1 MAGCLPINITMN
13 DQLLKQH
20 IKAFI
25 DYLNAEKEVASK
37 QYNERLEAISYY
49 QQWTREK
56 ILAMNEEDIYEYIAK
71 LWAMLIWGNKRYVVD
86 KLINDNGLENFKE
99 QLIDFVWN
107 ESNSIELRWDSFR
120 KSIKGMGP
128 AMMSEILCKTHP
140 EKYII
145 WNRRAYNGLNLLG
158 VSGLPV
164 HTYQLT
170 GKVYNRLSGTTKII
184 ADALRQEGFKDP
196 NLLSADYFLW
206 HEFYAENLNEVYTK
220 PDGKAQKVDEL
231 PIEVGADFIHND
243 VRDAIR
249 DIGNFLGFDAAIE
262 KKVAAGS
269 KVDAIWQSKVGNMGR
284 IIYVFEVQT
293 KGSID
298 SLILNLLQSLNNPA
312 VQGVVAV
319 SDKVQLDQI
328 RSRAETITQLKD
340 RLKYWDYAEILK
352 VQESLEFASTCI
364 NNLKLVPEGF

>member
-1 MAGCLPINITMN
+1 MN
-13 DQLLKQH
+13 NSLLKKH
-20 IKAFI
+20 IKQFVA
-25 DYLNAEKEVASK
+25 YMKKEKEISNE
-37 QYNERLEAISYY
+37 QYQERIDAIAYY
-49 QQWTREK
+49 QKWTK
-56 ILAMNEEDIYEYIAK
+56 AKMKTMTEEDVYEYISK

-86 KLINDNGLENFKE
+86 KLLNDNGLENFKA
-99 QLIDFVWN
+99 QLIDLVWN
-107 ESNSIELRWDSFR
+107 ETASIENRWDIFR

-140 EKYII
+140 NKYII

-158 VSGLPV
+158 VKNLPV
-164 HTYQLT
+164 HNYQLT
-170 GKVYNRLSGTTKII
+170 GKVYKTLSTTTKVI
-184 ADALRQEGFKDP
+184 ADELKTEGFNDP
-196 NLLSADYFLW
+196 NLLSADYFIW
-206 HEFYAENLNEVYTK
+206 HEFYAENLTEVYKEQETK
-220 PDGKAQKVDEL
+220 KQKPEKHNEEIEDE
-231 PIEVGADFIHND
+231 FIHND

-262 KKVAAGS
+262 KKVAEGS

-319 SDKVQLDQI
+319 SDRDQLERI
-328 RSRAETITQLKD
+328 RKRAATIPQLKE

-352 VQESLEFASTCI
+352 VYESLEFASSAI
-364 NNLKLVPEGF
+364 NNLKLVPDGF